1 MAVRVLLVVSVLVAL
16 YGCGQSSPA
25 PQQGEK
31 EDVEKAVGGD
41 PALAQ
46 MTPKEACETFP
57 SSQHAMEYLDNKA
70 TDAEERVLDSDG
82 DGWPCNEASVV
93 PASEAAS
100 TEPTGLQPSPEFY
113 EWNCRGETYV
123 IEQGMSAQE
132 SEAFGT
138 EMGNR
143 LADDIEAGGDKD
155 MGDILD
161 EMGVPAYE
169 EEC

>member
-1 MAVRVLLVVSVLVAL
+1 MDQYI
-16 YGCGQSSPA
+16 YGRRAGLGFICD
-25 PQQGEK
+25 GEYR
-31 EDVEKAVGGD
+31 
-41 PALAQ
+41 Q
-46 MTPKEACETFP
+46 
-57 SSQHAMEYLDNKA
+57 
-70 TDAEERVLDSDG
+70 
-82 DGWPCNEASVV
+82 
-93 PASEAAS
+93 
-100 TEPTGLQPSPEFY
+100 
-113 EWNCRGETYV
+113 CRGETYS

-161 EMGVPAYE
+161 DMGVPAYK